1 MIITFHWD
9 PDHFRGRRTQ
19 TLGCDQVERFAL
31 SLLGFLREFRSL
43 GCQWSG
49 RFLGLRKSNKAPGQI
64 PTCLRLPYSFGIGFP
79 LSFLLRRKRF
89 LRSSRLKGP
98 VPSVSASAAWRA
110 SATTASITEPT
121 WPSEPPGEI
130 YPSKAD
136 STIVAT
142 KPKMTWT
149 RLGLRL

>member
-64 PTCLRLPYSFGIGFP
+64 LTCLRLPCSFGIGFP
-79 LSFLLRRKRF
+79 LSFLLGRKIF
-89 LRSSRLKGP
+89 LRRSLFKGP
-98 VPSVSASAAWRA
+98 APSVSAYAWRA
-110 SATTASITEPT
+110 SAGTNKGG
-121 WPSEPPGEI
+121 PPGSQHKGSRRR
-130 YPSKAD
+130 PQP
-136 STIVAT
+136 V
-142 KPKMTWT
+142 
-149 RLGLRL
+149 